1 MNHNPTGLYS
11 KPYSELNFL
20 SVMSEKSRYESE
32 PKINP
37 YKVKVMSEILSI
49 ILFKPVDIKKDD
61 RDQRPFLIISFVTE
75 MP

>member
-11 KPYSELNFL
+11 IPYSELNFL

-32 PKINP
+32 SKIYP
-37 YKVKVMSEILSI
+37 CKKKVMSEILSI
-49 ILFKPVDIKKDD
+49 ILFKSVDIMKDD
-61 RDQRPFLIISFVTE
+61 RDQRPFLIMSFVTE

>member
-1 MNHNPTGLYS
+1 MTFNHIYRS
-11 KPYSELNFL
+11 SFL

-32 PKINP
+32 SKLNP

-49 ILFKPVDIKKDD
+49 ILFIPVDIKKDD
-61 RDQRPFLIISFVTE
+61 RDQRPE

>member
-1 MNHNPTGLYS
+1 MNHNPTELYS
-11 KPYSELNFL
+11 IPYSELNLL
-20 SVMSEKSRYESE
+20 SVMSEKSRYESGS
-32 PKINP
+32 KLNP

-49 ILFKPVDIKKDD
+49 ILFKQADIKKDD